1 MMIVSTH
8 MTSSSRYASMVVLPK
23 EEYLELQQQQHQ
35 SSSPLEKK
43 YEKVLHQYR
52 DHTHIKDP
60 IEQHYKQ
67 GEDLNELRRLREK
80 MNTYYFKDDK
90 QRGSLLLSLLS
101 PSFLDYNRAGEL
113 IDKRTNQTV
122 SGSRIDDLITYA
134 VNPSHPDP
142 TAAAA
147 SPPHGWK
154 EFVSILKSVPHIP
167 HHVLNSHTREELS
180 PVPPPPP
187 SSFSSPKSSPPTS
200 VASSPPAPET
210 RKRKS
215 DTPAHL
221 HCPRT
226 RAKAKRSNEANE
238 VAKYLLSSSSFR
250 KF

>member
-1 MMIVSTH
+1 
-8 MTSSSRYASMVVLPK
+8 MVVLPK
-23 EEYLELQQQQHQ
+23 EEYLELQQRQQQ
-35 SSSPLEKK
+35 QQQSSPLEKK

-52 DHTHIKDP
+52 DHAHIKDP

-67 GEDLNELRRLREK
+67 GEDLDELRRLREK

-122 SGSRIDDLITYA
+122 SGSRIDDLIKYA
-134 VNPSHPDP
+134 VNPDQASPDH

-147 SPPHGWK
+147 SPHGWK

-180 PVPPPPP
+180 PVR
-187 SSFSSPKSSPPTS
+187 SSPKSSPPASPLIT
-200 VASSPPAPET
+200 SSPPAPET

-221 HCPRT
+221 HYPRT
-226 RAKAKRSNEANE
+226 RAKAKRSNEANK
-238 VAKYLLSSSSFR
+238 VAKSLLSTSFR